1 MPVAIV
7 GDIKSGMFD
16 ENFDVIVI
24 GAGHAGCEAACASAR
39 LGVDTALVTINLDLI
54 GQMSCNPAIG
64 GIAKGHV
71 VREIDALGGIMG
83 RVIDRTGIQFRL
95 LNRSRG
101 PAVQSPRAQADR
113 SLYRTEMRRVLE
125 EVPNLKLRQGT
136 VVNLIVENER
146 VTGVELQ
153 DERRLGAKAVVIATG
168 TFLNGMIHTGRQTYS
183 AGRAGE
189 PASIELAEG
198 LKRHNFPVGRLK
210 TGTPPRLDGRTI
222 DWDAFE
228 AQPPDEKPVPFSFAT
243 ERIEQPQIQCFIGY
257 TSQNVHDTIRKN
269 LNRSPLYSGKI
280 KGVGP
285 RYCPSI
291 EDKVVKFGD
300 KDRHQLFL
308 EPEGHETHEVYLNGF
323 STSLPSDLQ
332 VELLRMIDGFENVQI
347 IRPGYAIEYDF
358 VDPRELNPTMASTR
372 LSGLYLAGQ
381 INGTTGYEE
390 AACQGFLAGVNAALE
405 IQKRKPFILS
415 RDEAYIG
422 VLADDLIQ
430 HGVDEP
436 YRLFTSRAEARLKL
450 RHDNADERLMG
461 MGREL
466 GLIGDYDWERFCSKR
481 DRIAELRNALDQT
494 RFKRS
499 SIEYATVASIL
510 GSDLGD
516 GFSLSQ
522 LAMRQGVRSE
532 LVHKMLPE
540 GVKGRISLSEL
551 ETALADSLYSGYITK
566 QEQAAERINHHD
578 SLKIPESFRFGAIG
592 GLSNEMVERL
602 ERARPLTFAQVRK
615 VPGLTPAAVSSV
627 LVHLSAKRA
636 PENSSN

>member
-1 MPVAIV
+1 
-7 GDIKSGMFD
+7 MFD
-16 ENFDVIVI
+16 ESFDVIVI
-24 GAGHAGCEAACASAR
+24 GAGHAGCEAASAAAR
-39 LGVDTALVTINLDLI
+39 LGAETALVTINLDLI
-54 GQMSCNPAIG
+54 GQMSCNPAVG

-125 EVPNLKLRQGT
+125 ATSNLYLRQG
-136 VVNLIVENER
+136 VVVGLIVENNV
-146 VTGVELQ
+146 VTGVEMQ
-153 DERRLGAKAVVIATG
+153 DTRRFGAKAVVVATG
-168 TFLNGMIHTGRQTYS
+168 TFLNGTIHTGDQTFS

-189 PASIELAEG
+189 PASIELANALRDQG
-198 LKRHNFPVGRLK
+198 FPVGRLK

-228 AQPPDEKPVPFSFAT
+228 PQPPDEKPVAFSFAT
-243 ERIEQPQIQCFIGY
+243 EKIEQPQIQCFIGY
-257 TSQNVHDTIRKN
+257 TTKQLHQTIRDN
-269 LNRSPLYSGKI
+269 LHRSPLYSGKI

-291 EDKVVKFGD
+291 EDKVVKFAD

-308 EPEGHETHEVYLNGF
+308 EPEGHNTHEVYLNGF
-323 STSLPSDLQ
+323 STSLPSSLQ
-332 VELLRMIDGFENVQI
+332 LELLRMVDGFESVQI

-358 VDPRELNPTMASTR
+358 VDPRELRPTMESTR
-372 LSGLYLAGQ
+372 MGRLFFAGQ

-390 AACQGFLAGVNAALE
+390 AACQGLLAGINAACLVQGRE
-405 IQKRKPFILS
+405 SFTLG

-450 RHDNADERLMG
+450 RHDNADQRLSPKG
-461 MGREL
+461 KEL
-466 GLIGDYDWERFCSKR
+466 GLVGEADWERFSAKR
-481 DRIAELRNALDQT
+481 DRVANLRNVLDET

-499 SIEYATVASIL
+499 SVEYASISQML
-510 GSDLGD
+510 GCDLGD
-516 GFSLSQ
+516 SFTLSH
-522 LAMRQGVRSE
+522 LAMRQGVHSD
-532 LVHKMLPE
+532 LVQRILPE
-540 GVKGRISLSEL
+540 EVRKGVNMVEL
-551 ETALADSLYSGYITK
+551 ETALADSLYSGYIAK
-566 QEQAAERINHHD
+566 QDLATERVNHHD
-578 SLKIPESFRFGAIG
+578 SLKVPKSFQFAAIG
-592 GLSNEMVERL
+592 GLSAEMVERL
-602 ERARPLTFAQVRK
+602 ERARPQTFAQVRRI
-615 VPGLTPAAVSSV
+615 PGLTPAAVSSV
-627 LVHLSAKRA
+627 LVHLAASK
-636 PENSSN
+636 PQVSSKN